1 MNRGGGKSLLYHQ
14 SVVRQHESESSSDS
28 DDDIEDDLDMAPTNV
43 AHSSANLSSSEE
55 EGEEIS
61 NSRKRPPS
69 DMISG
74 TNKRQN
80 IASSLF
86 VEEAEADD
94 DNEEEEEEESD
105 PHDVV
110 KKHYTEDDIRRE
122 NMDDEAQEIIR
133 RQNQRRQKTSLFTSN
148 ADVEDIARQ
157 FEERNRREKSF
168 VERRD
173 IDEVEGGQGGRNDLS
188 TVTQQSLLPSVSD
201 PSLWMFKCST
211 GKEQELVFQ
220 IMNKSISFAR
230 QGKSLGITSAVAA
243 QSKGRIYI
251 ESFSEPG
258 VMEAIDGMRS
268 LLQYTKTLVPIN
280 DMTTVMTVQPKK
292 KPVEKNQLVRMTRGH
307 FKGDLALVREVR
319 PSGLKCVIQCVPR
332 LDLALSDLSAEDARI
347 RRRNVRPAQKFFNAQ
362 DLTSL
367 GKHAITRERFPGM
380 GDVQCDV
387 FENNYYHDGY
397 LLKEVTVST
406 MIKPCGDDD
415 PPSLDELQRFS
426 NKPENEGSKLVN
438 SMLQE
443 REGQHTSSGS
453 PGSVS
458 GLLVGDTV
466 EVIEGD
472 LVGMRGKISSMD
484 GTTVKVKPTNT
495 SDLGEST
502 VEFLIGQVRKLI
514 MVGAHVKII
523 GGRYAN
529 ETGDVVAVEE
539 VEGEVDSTVVVLTD
553 VTNKQLTVRVS
564 QLQESSDVR
573 SGQEKLAGYEL
584 HDLVV
589 LSGGGTTNEVGVIV
603 RVGREDFTVMNNH
616 GIIREVRPEEL
627 RGKRNGTSS
636 KAVALDAQGNQ
647 IRVGDSVL
655 VVEGPHKGKVATI
668 KRLNRAQLFLYSQTR
683 TEHAGILVVRSRSCQ
698 LAGNPVQKG
707 TGVTNIGQ
715 SPMSTPRSN
724 GTGGS
729 SGRRADD
736 GLTGKTVRIQ
746 AGNWKGYLG
755 TVSDATPTHVQVELH
770 SRLKKVMVVREK
782 VTVIGDKFGATETAE
797 REVTTE
803 MMTAPTTPFLGGTTP
818 MHGGATP
825 MHGGA
830 TPMHH
835 GGATPMHASA
845 TPMHSDSSSGNFVTS
860 HTVKSD
866 EVWRPGSS
874 IDRSEVDIQ
883 KPEEDS
889 EWVSTTGASSIDNP
903 PTFLRDASHESDGW
917 NSTSTTHQGAWTSA
931 TTDDER
937 TISIK
942 QESHHD
948 IDSSAMAAADDE
960 EVPVW
965 FMERVQIQVK
975 KTECVAVIREVNG
988 NVGVV
993 ELEDHT
999 TISVSCGEVSMI
1011 APKEHDTVLV
1021 TGGAD
1026 VGVEAELVCIDN
1038 SDAILKDSNDDYKI
1052 VDFVHLAKIVTNE

>member
-1 MNRGGGKSLLYHQ
+1 MNQ
-14 SVVRQHESESSSDS
+14 QQDQDDESSSDS
-28 DDDIEDDLDMAPTNV
+28 DDDIQEQAPPPTNM
-43 AHSSANLSSSEE
+43 ASTNANLSSS
-55 EGEEIS
+55 
-61 NSRKRPPS
+61 
-69 DMISG
+69 
-74 TNKRQN
+74 
-80 IASSLF
+80 
-86 VEEAEADD
+86 DD
-94 DNEEEEEEESD
+94 EDEEEEEEEEMGGSNNRKRSYSDAKQSKNKKPKPASSMFDEYAEATDDDDEEEEEEDFD

-110 KKHYTEDDIRRE
+110 KKHYSEDDIRRE
-122 NMDDEAQEIIR
+122 NMDEEAREIIR
-133 RQNQRRQKTSLFTSN
+133 QQNQRRHKTSLFTGD

-157 FEERNRREKSF
+157 FEERNRRENRF

-173 IDEVEGGQGGRNDLS
+173 IDDEGGQGGRNDLS

-211 GKEQELVFQ
+211 GKEQELVYQ
-220 IMNKSISFAR
+220 IMNKAIAFAR
-230 QGKSLGITSAVAA
+230 QGKPLGITSAVAA
-243 QSKGRIYI
+243 QSKGRIYV
-251 ESFSEPG
+251 ESYSEPG
-258 VMEAIDGMRS
+258 VLEAVDGIRN
-268 LLQYTKTLVPIN
+268 LLQYSKTLVPIN

-332 LDLALSDLSAEDARI
+332 LDLTLSDLSPEEAKI

-362 DLTSL
+362 ELTSL

-380 GDVQCDV
+380 EDVQCDF

-426 NKPENEGSKLVN
+426 NKSENEGSRLVN
-438 SMLQE
+438 SMLEE
-443 REGQHTSSGS
+443 REGKQSIGESRNS
-453 PGSVS
+453 S
-458 GLLVGDTV
+458 GLLVGDNV

-472 LVGMRGKISSMD
+472 LVGLRGKLTSMD
-484 GTTVKVKPTNT
+484 GSTVKVKPTNT
-495 SDLGEST
+495 ELGEST
-502 VEFLIGQVRKLI
+502 IEFLIGQIKKLI
-514 MVGAHVKII
+514 TVGAHVKII
-523 GGRYAN
+523 DGRYAN
-529 ETGDVVAVEE
+529 ETGDVVAVED
-539 VEGEVDSTVVVLTD
+539 VEGETDSTVVILTD

-564 QLQESSDVR
+564 QLQESTDVR

-627 RGKRNGTSS
+627 RGKRNSSSS

-647 IRVGDSVL
+647 IRVGDSVQ
-655 VVEGPHKGKVATI
+655 VVEGPHKGKTATI

-683 TEHAGILVVRSRSCQ
+683 TEHSGIFVVRSRSCQ
-698 LAGNPVQKG
+698 LAGNPVQNASN
-707 TGVTNIGQ
+707 TTNVLA
-715 SPMSTPRSN
+715 SPMSTPQSH
-724 GTGGS
+724 S
-729 SGRRADD
+729 SRGPVGRRGDD
-736 GLTGKTVRIQ
+736 GLSGKTVRIQ

-782 VTVIGDKFGATETAE
+782 VAVVGDKFGATEEAE
-797 REVTTE
+797 HANTNP
-803 MMTAPTTPFLGGTTP
+803 MMAPTTPFLGGATP

-830 TPMHH
+830 TPMH
-835 GGATPMHASA
+835 GGATPMHSA
-845 TPMHSDSSSGNFVTS
+845 GSSTPSHSGMGN
-860 HTVKSD
+860 SD
-866 EVWRPGSS
+866 DVWRPGGT
-874 IDRSEVDIQ
+874 IDR
-883 KPEEDS
+883 PESDNKIEDDS
-889 EWVSTTGASSIDNP
+889 GWGSTTDNSNIDTSTPFSGATTND
-903 PTFLRDASHESDGW
+903 TDGGW
-917 NSTSTTHQGAWTSA
+917 NSISTSNQDGWAPTSTENDASLH
-931 TTDDER
+931 
-937 TISIK
+937 IK

-948 IDSSAMAAADDE
+948 IDSSAMAAADGE
-960 EVPVW
+960 EAPVW
-965 FMERVQIQVK
+965 FMERVCIQIK
-975 KTECVAVIREVNG
+975 NSESAAVIKEVN
-988 NVGVV
+988 NNIAVV
-993 ELEDHT
+993 ELEDKT
-999 TISVSCGEVSMI
+999 TKTVSCGDVTMV

-1038 SDAILKDSNDDYKI
+1038 SDAILKDANDDYKI
-1052 VDFVHLAKIVTNE
+1052 VDFVHLAKIVSDT